1 MKSKSFCRVVLIAY
15 SLALSIPLLAISPK
29 PVQAV
34 EPHIYISEIAWAGS
48 SLSTADEWLELSN
61 PTLQD
66 ISIGGWRLTGVGASS
81 KPLALPPDAT
91 ILAGGAYLIANYPIS
106 DSHCSLT
113 IQPNA
118 VSTTVSIPNDKLFVQ
133 LWDANGQL
141 IDQAGNNSAPP
152 AGYSKDI
159 KASMVRVDFLMSG
172 DLPAAWKAANLSQN
186 LKTSDFGTP
195 GIVDIELTVSEPI
208 EEPTE
213 QPIEEVETQATSTT
227 GILGIDES
235 LDTSTSTDSVT
246 TTEELVELPL
256 TEIETSSST
265 AEQPPLAKGE
275 VKGDF
280 STSTSLIQEVA
291 TTTSIAPQTTIETL
305 PTVTSVAATPNS
317 YQFLRLN
324 EVMAYP
330 SSGTEWLELTSAAP
344 DRTISLDGL
353 GIYDASGKITTLH
366 GVLSPIQTFF
376 VFRLSSARFNNG
388 GDSIHIKTPDGQVLD
403 TLTYGPSHKGAA
415 WARDSFGAWRETAMP
430 TPSADNIITDLPVT
444 PSKTSTTAEA
454 SSSKKISKSPASS
467 KPKTSTK
474 TQTSATST
482 KNQVITTAAKKTT
495 AKVETTAKSQP
506 KTTSSTPK
514 MTVKKTASKT
524 STTASSAKLPISIDF
539 DMLQDDSYGGIRVKI
554 KGTAGSLPRMLSG
567 RAFVLLNPE
576 GRGLSVRL
584 DTGRKMPALGS
595 TIEISGTL
603 KFDTHDFAYLS
614 LTKTDKLIVQ
624 DVGIVTSTPREV
636 MWLAPAA
643 EDAWSLAIA
652 TGTVQAV
659 SASTISLLVDDAEVD
674 VKIKPGVDYR
684 ASRLKKG
691 DIINVTGILDM
702 TSSRVA
708 ILPRKAEEIILVA
721 HAPSPVQVTT
731 PQTAQG
737 LPGWTPFGAA
747 LGAIGAIEGVKK
759 LHSRK
764 KTKVAAA

>member
-1 MKSKSFCRVVLIAY
+1 MIAY
-15 SLALSIPLLAISPK
+15 SLTLSIPLLAINPR
-29 PVQAV
+29 PAQAI

-66 ISIGGWRLTGVGASS
+66 ISVGSWRLTGVGASN
-81 KPLALPPDAT
+81 KPLALPPDA
-91 ILAGGAYLIANYPIS
+91 IIPAGGAYLIANYPA
-106 DSHCSLT
+106 DDAHCSLT

-118 VSTTVSIPNDKLFVQ
+118 VSTTVSIPNDKLIIQ
-133 LWDANGQL
+133 LWDTDGQL
-141 IDQAGNNSAPP
+141 IDQAGSNNAPP

-172 DLPAAWKAANLSQN
+172 DLPAAWKTADLSQN
-186 LKTSDFGTP
+186 LKTPDLGTP
-195 GIVDIELTVSEPI
+195 SFVDIEPVASEPI
-208 EEPTE
+208 EEPG
-213 QPIEEVETQATSTT
+213 QIDEEVETQATSTT
-227 GILGIDES
+227 DVIEMDENS
-235 LDTSTSTDSVT
+235 NDLTSTDT
-246 TTEELVELPL
+246 TTTVESV
-256 TEIETSSST
+256 EIQQNEIATTSSTDIIDSET
-265 AEQPPLAKGE
+265 A
-275 VKGDF
+275 
-280 STSTSLIQEVA
+280 TSTSLLQETT
-291 TTTSIAPQTTIETL
+291 TTTSIALQATIETL

-324 EVMAYP
+324 EVMPYP
-330 SSGTEWLELTSAAP
+330 SSGAEWLELTSAAP

-353 GIYDASGKITTLH
+353 GVYDASGKITTLH
-366 GVLSPIQTFF
+366 GVLSPAQTYF
-376 VFRLSSARFNNG
+376 VLHLSSARFNNG
-388 GDSIHIKTPDGQVLD
+388 GDSIYIKTPDGQVLD
-403 TLTYGPSHKGAA
+403 TLTYGPSHKGVA
-415 WARDSFGAWRETAMP
+415 WARDSLGAWRETVTP
-430 TPSADNIITDLPVT
+430 TPSADNVITDLPVT
-444 PSKTSTTAEA
+444 PSKTSTT
-454 SSSKKISKSPASS
+454 SKVSDSEKATKTSTSS

-474 TQTSATST
+474 TQAPSTST
-482 KNQVITTAAKKTT
+482 KDRVITTAAKKTT
-495 AKVETTAKSQP
+495 AKVEPATKNQQKTTSTAPKTTAK
-506 KTTSSTPK
+506 KTTT
-514 MTVKKTASKT
+514 KT
-524 STTASSAKLPISIDF
+524 STTAASSKLPISIDF
-539 DMLQDDSYGGIRVKI
+539 DMLQDDSFGGIRVKI

-576 GRGLSVRL
+576 GRGLAVRL
-584 DTGRKMPALGS
+584 DAGRKMPALGS

-614 LTKTDKLIVQ
+614 LTKTDKLTIQ
-624 DVGIVTSTPREV
+624 SASAPTSTPREI
-636 MWLAPAA
+636 MWLAPAV
-643 EDAWSLAIA
+643 EDAWSLVIA
-652 TGTVQAV
+652 TGTVQTV

-721 HAPSPVQVTT
+721 HTPSPVQVTT

-759 LHSRK
+759 LRSRK
-764 KTKVAAA
+764 KIKVAAA

>member
-1 MKSKSFCRVVLIAY
+1 MKSKSFCRVILIAY
-15 SLALSIPLLAISPK
+15 SLALSIPLLAINPR
-29 PVQAV
+29 PAQAV

-48 SLSTADEWLELSN
+48 TLSTADEWLELSN

-66 ISIGGWRLTGVGASS
+66 ISIAGWRLTGVGASS
-81 KPLALPPDAT
+81 RPLALPPDAM
-91 ILAGGAYLIANYPIS
+91 ILAGGAYLIANYGA
-106 DSHCSLT
+106 DDAHCSLA

-118 VSTTVSIPNDKLFVQ
+118 VSTTVSIPNDKLLVQ

-141 IDQAGNNSAPP
+141 IDQAGTNAAPP

-172 DLPAAWKAANLSQN
+172 DLPTAWKTADSSQN

-195 GIVDIELTVSEPI
+195 GIVDIELVTSEPI
-208 EEPTE
+208 VEPG
-213 QPIEEVETQATSTT
+213 QIVEEVETQTTST
-227 GILGIDES
+227 IDVIGVDEG
-235 LDTSTSTDSVT
+235 LDTSTSTDIT
-246 TTEELVELPL
+246 TTTVELVEIQPN
-256 TEIETSSST
+256 EIAATSST
-265 AEQPPLAKGE
+265 DIIDLETT
-275 VKGDF
+275 
-280 STSTSLIQEVA
+280 TSTPSIQETA
-291 TTTSIAPQTTIETL
+291 TTTSFTLQTTVETL
-305 PTVTSVAATPNS
+305 PIVAPVTITPNS

-324 EVMAYP
+324 EVASYP
-330 SSGTEWLELTSAAP
+330 ASGPEWLELTSAAP

-353 GIYDASGKITTLH
+353 GIYDTSGKITTLH
-366 GVLSPIQTFF
+366 GVLSPTQTYF

-388 GDSIHIKTPDGQVLD
+388 GDSIYIKTPDGQVLD
-403 TLTYGPSHKGAA
+403 TLTYGPSHKGVA
-415 WARDSFGAWRETAMP
+415 WARDSFGAWRETVTL
-430 TPSADNIITDLPVT
+430 TPSADNIISDLPVT

-454 SSSKKISKSPASS
+454 SSSKKVGKSPANS

-474 TQTSATST
+474 TQTSSTST
-482 KNQVITTAAKKTT
+482 KDHVITTAAKKTV
-495 AKVETTAKSQP
+495 AKVEVTSKSQP
-506 KTTSSTPK
+506 KTTSAAPK
-514 MTVKKTASKT
+514 TTVKKTTTKT
-524 STTASSAKLPISIDF
+524 ATSASSSKLPVSIDF

-554 KGTAGSLPRMLSG
+554 KGIAGSLPRMLSG
-567 RAFVLLNPE
+567 RAFVLLNLE

-584 DTGRKMPALGS
+584 DAGRKMPALGS
-595 TIEISGTL
+595 TLEISGTL

-614 LTKTDKLIVQ
+614 LTKTDKLTILNAN
-624 DVGIVTSTPREV
+624 IATSTPREI

-652 TGTVQAV
+652 TGTVQTV

-674 VKIKPGVDYR
+674 VKIKPGVNYR

-708 ILPRKAEEIILVA
+708 ILPRRAEEITLVA
-721 HAPSPVQVTT
+721 HAPDQTAITT
-731 PQTAQG
+731 PQKAQG

-759 LHSRK
+759 LRSRK

>member
-15 SLALSIPLLAISPK
+15 SLALSIPLLAINPK
-29 PVQAV
+29 PVQAI
-34 EPHIYISEIAWAGS
+34 EPRVYISEIAWAGS

-66 ISIGGWRLTGVGASS
+66 ISIAGWRLTGVGASS
-81 KPLALPPDAT
+81 KPLALPPDAM
-91 ILAGGAYLIANYPIS
+91 ILAGGAYLIANYGA
-106 DSHCSLT
+106 DDAHCSLA

-118 VSTTVSIPNDKLFVQ
+118 VSTTVSIPNDKLLVQ
-133 LWDANGQL
+133 LWDTNNQL
-141 IDQAGNNSAPP
+141 IDQAGSNSAPP

-159 KASMVRVDFLMSG
+159 KASMIRVDFLMSG
-172 DLPAAWKAANLSQN
+172 DLPVAWKTADSSQN

-195 GIVDIELTVSEPI
+195 GIVDIEPVTSEPI
-208 EEPTE
+208 EEE
-213 QPIEEVETQATSTT
+213 SVEELTTQTTST
-227 GILGIDES
+227 IDVIEVDEG
-235 LDTSTSTDSVT
+235 LDTSTSTDIAT
-246 TTEELVELPL
+246 TTVESVELPL
-256 TEIETSSST
+256 TDIETSSST
-265 AEQPPLAKGE
+265 DSIDLETATSTPLAE
-275 VKGDF
+275 E
-280 STSTSLIQEVA
+280 SS
-291 TTTSIAPQTTIETL
+291 TTTSIALQTMIETL
-305 PTVTSVAATPNS
+305 PTLTSIPVTPNS

-324 EVMAYP
+324 EVVPYP
-330 SSGTEWLELTSAAP
+330 ASGPEWLELTSAAP

-353 GIYDASGKITTLH
+353 GIYDTNGKITTLH
-366 GVLSPIQTFF
+366 GVLSPTQTYF

-388 GDSIHIKTPDGQVLD
+388 GDSIYIKTPDGQVLD

-415 WARDSFGAWRETAMP
+415 WARDSFGAWRETVTL
-430 TPSADNIITDLPVT
+430 TPNADNIITDLSVA
-444 PSKTSTTAEA
+444 PSKNSTTAEA
-454 SSSKKISKSPASS
+454 SSSKKVGKSPANS

-474 TQTSATST
+474 TRASSTST
-482 KNQVITTAAKKTT
+482 KDHVITTAAKKTV
-495 AKVETTAKSQP
+495 AKVETTSKSQQKATSAAP
-506 KTTSSTPK
+506 KT
-514 MTVKKTASKT
+514 TVKKTTTKT
-524 STTASSAKLPISIDF
+524 ATSASSSKLPISIDF

-584 DTGRKMPALGS
+584 DAGRKMPALGS
-595 TIEISGTL
+595 TLEISGTL

-614 LTKTDKLIVQ
+614 LTKTDKLTILNA
-624 DVGIVTSTPREV
+624 DIATSTPREI

-652 TGTVQAV
+652 TGTVQTV

-674 VKIKPGVDYR
+674 VKIKPGVSYR

-708 ILPRKAEEIILVA
+708 ILPRRAEEITLVA
-721 HAPSPVQVTT
+721 HAPSQTAVTT
-731 PQTAQG
+731 PQKAQG

-759 LHSRK
+759 LRSRK
-764 KTKVAAA
+764 KIKGASA